1 MNLDDALAEVRK
13 LIREK
18 NEGKMADEIAVLELE
33 LELKRENLEL
43 RQKLAA
49 MIDYTSMQEQLAKTT
64 LENETYNLK
73 EMHKAFRD
81 RVIEVVARGESGGWI
96 YTLSRRPRNTGP
108 ENNEFFFE
116 YDSAAMIWW
125 LYNGN
130 PDGSLYYRDIPD
142 ELESFRNSFPSVREA
157 NKRDFENA
165 SEGEDEKV
173 ELEQEEPVC
182 MDEAGVPTKFIR
194 KCRLCGEEGR
204 NSQTHKD
211 EPIEVN
217 GRLTYH
223 WI

>member
-18 NEGKMADEIAVLELE
+18 KEGKMADEIAVLELE

-49 MIDYTSMQEQLAKTT
+49 MIDYTLMQEKLAASK
-64 LENETYNLK
+64 LETETYNLEQK
-73 EMHKAFRD
+73 HQDFRT
-81 RVIEVVARGESGGWI
+81 RVESMIFRGAETWWT
-96 YTLSRRPRNTGP
+96 YTLSRRRTNTG
-108 ENNEFFFE
+108 EKDEEFTFE
-116 YDSAAMIWW
+116 YNPMEMMTW
-125 LYNGN
+125 LDKGN
-130 PDGSLYYRDIPD
+130 PNGSWRAQDIPD
-142 ELESFRNSFPSVREA
+142 ELEGFRESFKIVREA
-157 NKRDFENA
+157 KKADV
-165 SEGEDEKV
+165 EDEEV
-173 ELEQEEPVC
+173 EEEQEEPVC